1 MYNMKNI
8 TYISIVAII
17 IILSSCNSG
26 NKKGAAGMNIST
38 MQELNTNQVELTIDQ
53 IKNAEIEIGHQT
65 QDTLA
70 EIVNANGLIQ
80 LPPNDRASINALY
93 ECFIDKIYHM
103 EGEKVNKGD
112 VLVSLK
118 HPNFIQLQQEY
129 LQAQSEY
136 NFLLKELDR
145 QQLLSDSNV
154 TAKKKL
160 QQTESDLQ
168 SIEALKNSLS
178 EKLKLVGIN
187 PEKVV
192 QGNIQSIVYLRS
204 PISGV
209 VTKVTGFKG
218 LSILPQQSIMEVIN
232 NKGAYLELNVFEK
245 NLGKVK
251 ANQMITFKV
260 SSIDNSPTYSA
271 KISSVGSS
279 LDLTSR
285 SIKVIAHFDANP
297 VLIPGLYIE
306 AAINAQPIAV
316 STLPE
321 EAIIFDQND
330 TFIFIQS
337 PTKKDSNTQDDV
349 VFTKIK
355 IKTGRS
361 NNGKIQIINEASID
375 LNSKIV
381 IKGANYLKSEMSRGK
396 GDDE

>member
-1 MYNMKNI
+1 MKNI
-8 TYISIVAII
+8 TYISIVAIT
-17 IILSSCNSG
+17 ILLASCNSG
-26 NKKGAAGMNIST
+26 NKKGDAGTNDST
-38 MQELNTNQVELTIDQ
+38 VQELNTNQVELTLDQ
-53 IKNAEIEIGHQT
+53 IKNAEIEIGHLT

-70 EIVNANGLIQ
+70 EIVSANGLVQ

-93 ECFIDKIYHM
+93 ECFIEKIYHM
-103 EGEKVNKGD
+103 EGEKVNQGD

-129 LQAQSEY
+129 LQAQSQY
-136 NFLLKELDR
+136 NFLLKEHDR

-178 EKLKLVGIN
+178 EKLKLIGIN
-187 PEKVV
+187 PENLVER
-192 QGNIQSIVYLRS
+192 NIRSTVYLRS

-218 LSILPQQSIMEVIN
+218 QSILPQQSIMEVIN

-245 NLGKVK
+245 NLGKIK
-251 ANQMITFKV
+251 ANQVISFKV

-285 SIKVIAHFDANP
+285 TIKVIAHFDANP

-306 AAINAQPIAV
+306 ADIYAQPIAV

-321 EAIIFDQND
+321 EAIIFDQD
-330 TFIFIQS
+330 DSFIFIQS
-337 PTKKDSNTQDDV
+337 PIGNDATDQNEV
-349 VFTKIK
+349 VFTKVK
-355 IKTGRS
+355 VELGRS
-361 NNGKIQIINEASID
+361 DNGRIEIIANQSID
-375 LNSKIV
+375 SSDQIV
-381 IKGANYLKSEMSRGK
+381 TKGANYLKSEMNKSE
-396 GDDE
+396 GDDD

>member
-1 MYNMKNI
+1 MKNI
-8 TYISIVAII
+8 TYISIVAIT
-17 IILSSCNSG
+17 ILLASCNSG
-26 NKKGAAGMNIST
+26 NKKGDAGTNDST
-38 MQELNTNQVELTIDQ
+38 VQELNTNQVELTLDQ
-53 IKNAEIEIGHQT
+53 IKNAEIEIGHLT

-70 EIVNANGLIQ
+70 EIVSANGLVQ

-103 EGEKVNKGD
+103 EGEKVNQGD

-129 LQAQSEY
+129 LQAQSQY
-136 NFLLKELDR
+136 NFLLKEHDR

-178 EKLKLVGIN
+178 EKLKLIGIN
-187 PEKVV
+187 PENVV
-192 QGNIQSIVYLRS
+192 EGNIRSTVYLRS

-218 LSILPQQSIMEVIN
+218 QSILPQQAIMEVIN

-245 NLGKVK
+245 NLGKIK
-251 ANQMITFKV
+251 ANQVISFKV
-260 SSIDNSPTYSA
+260 SSFDNSPTYSA

-285 SIKVIAHFDANP
+285 TIKVIAHFDANS

-306 AAINAQPIAV
+306 ADIYAQPIAV

-321 EAIIFDQND
+321 EAIIFDQD
-330 TFIFIQS
+330 DSFIFIQS
-337 PTKKDSNTQDDV
+337 PIGNDATDQNEV
-349 VFTKIK
+349 VFTKVK
-355 IKTGRS
+355 VELGRS
-361 NNGKIQIINEASID
+361 DNGRIEIIANQSID
-375 LNSKIV
+375 SSDQIV
-381 IKGANYLKSEMSRGK
+381 TKGANYLKSEMNKSE
-396 GDDE
+396 GDDD

>member
-1 MYNMKNI
+1 MKNI
-8 TYISIVAII
+8 TYISIVAVT
-17 IILSSCNSG
+17 IILASCNSG
-26 NKKGAAGMNIST
+26 NKKEDSGTNDST
-38 MQELNTNQVELTIDQ
+38 VQKLNANQVELTLDQ
-53 IKNAEIEIGHQT
+53 IKNAEIEIGHLT

-103 EGEKVNKGD
+103 EGEKVNQGD

-129 LQAQSEY
+129 LQAQSQY

-154 TAKKKL
+154 TAMKKL
-160 QQTESDLQ
+160 QQAESDLQ
-168 SIEALKNSLS
+168 SMVALKNSLS
-178 EKLKLVGIN
+178 EKLKLMGIN
-187 PEKVV
+187 PENVV
-192 QGNIQSIVYLRS
+192 QGKIQSTVYLRS

-218 LSILPQQSIMEVIN
+218 QSILPQQSIMEVIN

-245 NLGKVK
+245 NLGKIK
-251 ANQMITFKV
+251 ANQMISFKV
-260 SSIDNSPTYSA
+260 SSTDNSPTYSA

-285 SIKVIAHFDANP
+285 TIKVIAHFDANP

-306 AAINAQPIAV
+306 ADIYSQPIAV

-321 EAIIFDQND
+321 EAIIFDQD
-330 TFIFIQS
+330 DSFIFIQS
-337 PTKKDSNTQDDV
+337 LPIQDSTTNDEV
-349 VFTKIK
+349 VFTKVK
-355 IKTGRS
+355 INIGRS
-361 NNGKIQIINEASID
+361 NQGQVQIKNESSID
-375 LNSKIV
+375 FNSQIV
-381 IKGANYLKSEMSRGK
+381 VKGANYLKSEMNKGE
-396 GDDE
+396 GDDD

>member
-1 MYNMKNI
+1 MKNI
-8 TYISIVAII
+8 TYISIVAIT
-17 IILSSCNSG
+17 IILASCNSG
-26 NKKGAAGMNIST
+26 NKKEDAGTNDST
-38 MQELNTNQVELTIDQ
+38 VQELNANQVELTLDQ
-53 IKNAEIEIGHQT
+53 IKNAEIEIGHLT
-65 QDTLA
+65 HDTLA

-103 EGEKVNKGD
+103 EGEKVNQGD

-129 LQAQSEY
+129 LQTQSQY

-154 TAKKKL
+154 TAMKKL
-160 QQTESDLQ
+160 QQAESDLQ
-168 SIEALKNSLS
+168 SMEALKNSLS
-178 EKLKLVGIN
+178 EKLKLIGIN
-187 PEKVV
+187 PENVV
-192 QGNIQSIVYLRS
+192 QGNIQSTVYLRS
-204 PISGV
+204 PISGI

-218 LSILPQQSIMEVIN
+218 QSILPQQSIMEVIN

-245 NLGKVK
+245 NLGKIK
-251 ANQMITFKV
+251 ANQMISFKV

-285 SIKVIAHFDANP
+285 TIKVIAHFDANS

-306 AAINAQPIAV
+306 AAIYAQPIAV

-321 EAIIFDQND
+321 EAIIFDQD
-330 TFIFIQS
+330 DSFIFIQS
-337 PTKKDSNTQDDV
+337 PPIQDSTTNDEV
-349 VFTKIK
+349 VFTKVK
-355 IKTGRS
+355 INIGRS
-361 NNGKIQIINEASID
+361 NQGHVQIMNEASID
-375 LNSKIV
+375 FNSQIV
-381 IKGANYLKSEMSRGK
+381 IKGANYLKSEMSKGE
-396 GDDE
+396 GDDD

>member
-1 MYNMKNI
+1 MKNLI
-8 TYISIVAII
+8 YISIVLVT
-17 IILSSCNSG
+17 IILASCNSG
-26 NKKGAAGMNIST
+26 NKKEDAGTNDST
-38 MQELNTNQVELTIDQ
+38 VQELNTNQVELTLDQ
-53 IKNAEIEIGHQT
+53 IKNAEIEIGQLT

-93 ECFIDKIYHM
+93 ESFIDKIYHI
-103 EGEKVNKGD
+103 EGEKVNQGD

-129 LQAQSEY
+129 LQAQSQY

-154 TAKKKL
+154 TAMKKL
-160 QQTESDLQ
+160 QQAESDLQ
-168 SIEALKNSLS
+168 SMEALKNSLS
-178 EKLKLVGIN
+178 EKLKLIGVN
-187 PEKVV
+187 PENVV
-192 QGNIQSIVYLRS
+192 EGNIQSTVYLRS

-218 LSILPQQSIMEVIN
+218 QSILPQQSIMEVIN

-245 NLGKVK
+245 NLGKIK
-251 ANQMITFKV
+251 ANQMISFKV

-285 SIKVIAHFDANP
+285 TIKVIAHFDANS

-306 AAINAQPIAV
+306 ADIYAQPIAV

-321 EAIIFDQND
+321 EAIILDQD
-330 TFIFIQS
+330 DSFIFIQS
-337 PTKKDSNTQDDV
+337 PPLKDSTSPDEV
-349 VFTKIK
+349 VFTKVK
-355 IKTGRS
+355 VKTGRS
-361 NNGKIQIINEASID
+361 NKGKIQIMNEASIAF
-375 LNSKIV
+375 NSQIV
-381 IKGANYLKSEMSRGK
+381 IKGANYLKSEMSKGE
-396 GDDE
+396 GDDD

>member
-1 MYNMKNI
+1 MKNI
-8 TYISIVAII
+8 TYISIVLVT
-17 IILSSCNSG
+17 IILASCNSG
-26 NKKGAAGMNIST
+26 NKKVDAGTNDST
-38 MQELNTNQVELTIDQ
+38 VQELNTNQVELTLDQ
-53 IKNAEIEIGHQT
+53 IKNAEIEIGHLT
-65 QDTLA
+65 HDTLA

-129 LQAQSEY
+129 LQAQSQY

-154 TAKKKL
+154 TAMKKL
-160 QQTESDLQ
+160 QQAESDLQ
-168 SIEALKNSLS
+168 SMEALKNSLS
-178 EKLKLVGIN
+178 EKLKLIGVN
-187 PEKVV
+187 PENVV
-192 QGNIQSIVYLRS
+192 EGNIQSTVYLRS

-218 LSILPQQSIMEVIN
+218 QSILPQQSIMEVIN

-245 NLGKVK
+245 NLGKIK
-251 ANQMITFKV
+251 ANQMISFKV

-285 SIKVIAHFDANP
+285 TIKVIAHFDANS

-306 AAINAQPIAV
+306 ADIYAQPIAV

-321 EAIIFDQND
+321 EAIILDQD
-330 TFIFIQS
+330 DSFIFIQS
-337 PTKKDSNTQDDV
+337 PPIQDSTTNDEV
-349 VFTKIK
+349 VFTKVK
-355 IKTGRS
+355 VKTGRS
-361 NNGKIQIINEASID
+361 NKGKIQIMNEASIAF
-375 LNSKIV
+375 NSQIV
-381 IKGANYLKSEMSRGK
+381 IKGANYLKSEMSKGE
-396 GDDE
+396 GDDD

>member
-1 MYNMKNI
+1 MKNLI
-8 TYISIVAII
+8 YISIVLVT
-17 IILSSCNSG
+17 IILASCNSG
-26 NKKGAAGMNIST
+26 NKKEDAGTNDST
-38 MQELNTNQVELTIDQ
+38 VQELNTNQVELTLDQ
-53 IKNAEIEIGHQT
+53 IKNAEIEIGQLT

-93 ECFIDKIYHM
+93 ESFIDKIYHI
-103 EGEKVNKGD
+103 EGEKVNQGD

-129 LQAQSEY
+129 LQAQSQY

-154 TAKKKL
+154 TAMKKL
-160 QQTESDLQ
+160 QQAESDLQ
-168 SIEALKNSLS
+168 SMEALKNSLS
-178 EKLKLVGIN
+178 EKLKLIGIN
-187 PEKVV
+187 PENVV
-192 QGNIQSIVYLRS
+192 QGNIQSTVYLRS

-218 LSILPQQSIMEVIN
+218 QSILPQQSIMEVIN

-245 NLGKVK
+245 NLGKIK
-251 ANQMITFKV
+251 ANQMISFKV

-271 KISSVGSS
+271 KIFSVGSS

-285 SIKVIAHFDANP
+285 TIKVIAHFDANP

-306 AAINAQPIAV
+306 ADIYAQPIAV

-321 EAIIFDQND
+321 EAIIFDQD
-330 TFIFIQS
+330 DSFIFIQS
-337 PTKKDSNTQDDV
+337 PPIKDSTTSNEV
-349 VFTKIK
+349 VFTKVK
-355 IKTGRS
+355 IKTGKS
-361 NNGKIQIINEASID
+361 NQGKIQIMNEASID
-375 LNSKIV
+375 FNSKIV
-381 IKGANYLKSEMSRGK
+381 IKGANYLKSEMNKGE
-396 GDDE
+396 GDDD